1 MGCMYG
7 ANTSSALRGD
17 YSAVRADFTI
27 DQDLRAYTPADQD
40 TWARLYRRQSA
51 LAARHACAEFLDGLR
66 RLDVA
71 DGVPDLNRVS
81 DALHARTRWRLVA
94 VPGFI
99 PDAAFFA
106 HLAQRR
112 LPVTIWLRKP
122 EEMDYLVEPDIFHD
136 FFGHVPMLFHPVFA
150 DYVQLYGQRGLEA
163 ADAHALPLLARLY
176 WYTVEFGLIATG
188 AGLRAFGAGILSS
201 AGETPHATGSDAP
214 HRVRFAPERVM
225 RSAYMID
232 AYQKTYFVVRSL
244 EELHAAVAQDLR
256 PAFARLSSAAPL
268 DPARLYPGDEA
279 LAPSGRVAA

>member
-1 MGCMYG
+1 MYG
-7 ANTSSALRGD
+7 ANTGSELRGD
-17 YSAVRADFTI
+17 YSQARPDFTI
-27 DQDLRAYTPADQD
+27 DQDLGRYTAAEQD
-40 TWARLYRRQSA
+40 LWRTLHRRQSA
-51 LAARHACAEFLDGLR
+51 IVQRYACDEFLDGLR

-71 DGVPDLNRVS
+71 SGIPDLNRVS

-106 HLAQRR
+106 HLAERR

-163 ADAHALPLLARLY
+163 VAANALPLLARLY
-176 WYTVEFGLIATG
+176 WYTVEFGLIETAG
-188 AGLRAFGAGILSS
+188 GLRTFGAGILSS
-201 AGETPHATGSDAP
+201 GGETPYSIESP
-214 HRVRFAPERVM
+214 EPQRVRFDLTRVM
-225 RSAYMID
+225 RTQYMID

-244 EELHAAVAQDLR
+244 DELHRAVAQDLR
-256 PAFARLSSAAPL
+256 PAFARLAGEAPL
-268 DPARLYPGDEA
+268 DPSRLYPGDEA
-279 LAPSGRVAA
+279 LLPSRRAAA

>member
-1 MGCMYG
+1 MGRMYG
-7 ANTSSALRGD
+7 ANTTSALRGD

-27 DQDLRAYTPADQD
+27 DQDLRAYTPADQE
-40 TWARLYRRQSA
+40 TWSRLYRRQSA
-51 LAARHACAEFLDGLR
+51 LAERHACAEFLDGLR

-71 DGVPDLNRVS
+71 EGVPDLERVS

-99 PDAAFFA
+99 PDGAFFA

-163 ADAHALPLLARLY
+163 ADADALPLLARLY
-176 WYTVEFGLIATG
+176 WYTVEFGLIETA

-201 AGETPHATGSDAP
+201 AGETPYATGSP
-214 HRVRFAPERVM
+214 VPNRVRFAPERVM
-225 RSAYMID
+225 RTAYMID

-244 EELHAAVAQDLR
+244 KELHAAVAQDLR
-256 PAFARLSSAAPL
+256 PAFARLAGAAPL
-268 DPARLYPGDEA
+268 DPGRLQPGDEV
-279 LAPSGRVAA
+279 LAHGRRA

>member
-1 MGCMYG
+1 MYG

-40 TWARLYRRQSA
+40 MWARLYRRQSA
-51 LAARHACAEFLDGLR
+51 LAGRHACAEFLDGLR

-201 AGETPHATGSDAP
+201 AGETPYATGSDAP

-225 RSAYMID
+225 RTAYMID

-256 PAFARLSSAAPL
+256 PAFARLFPAAPL

-279 LAPSGRVAA
+279 LAPPGRVAA